1 MSYRIGE
8 RVRVSMDFPEGNKK
22 LLAGTEGTV
31 VDISDMD
38 PPIGVDWDIQCSHHN
53 CCGKAKEAHG
63 WYVREYQIEPAF
75 EEIDTAI
82 PVLTVEDLYNLF
94 EEEIA

>member
-8 RVRVSMDFPEGNKK
+8 RVRVIMDFPEGNKK

-31 VDISDMD
+31 VEFSDMD
-38 PPIGVDWDIQCSHHN
+38 PPIGIDWDIQCSHHN
-53 CCGKAKEAHG
+53 CGGRASEAHG
-63 WYVREYQIEPAF
+63 WYVWGYQIEPAF

-82 PVLTVEDLYNLF
+82 PALTVEDLYDLF
-94 EEEIA
+94 EEETA